1 MPDLREH
8 LQNLFGL
15 DDFRPAQ
22 RGAVAEL
29 HRGFTG
35 LLYVAPERF
44 ASGAFLANLE
54 HLPVKL
60 FAVDEAHC
68 ISQWGHDFRPEYSQL
83 GEVRKKLGSPATIAL
98 TATATDEVR
107 ADIIQRLSLR
117 EPRIVVTGFD
127 RPNLLYESRRTTRV
141 AEKDQ

>member
-1 MPDLREH
+1 MRVKSSQRAAEQRE
-8 LQNLFGL
+8 
-15 DDFRPAQ
+15 AI
-22 RGAVAEL
+22 AEL

-35 LLYVAPERF
+35 LLYVAPDRF

-83 GEVRKKLGSPATIAL
+83 GEVRKKLGSPPTIAL
-98 TATATDEVR
+98 TATAPDDER
-107 ADIIQRLSLR
+107 ADIIHLLELR
-117 EPRIVVTGFD
+117 EPSRTVTGFA
-127 RPNLLYESRRTTRV
+127 RSTH
-141 AEKDQ
+141 